1 MKTTTNEHFPRCVF
15 YDVAQRSPDWYELR
29 KGCITA
35 SQAGDWL
42 AEQPECR
49 MTVAEIKEALDDEG
63 IEYKGKTKRD
73 DLLALLPETR
83 RHLSIT
89 QLTKN
94 AREKAI
100 YAILGQRAD
109 IQPPYEFT
117 VDLNDEPPTS
127 PAQWAVWNG
136 LQQEPEAIKQFQW
149 ETEKVIVETG
159 FAKHNE
165 WAAGCS
171 PDGLIAG
178 ESVGYENKAPLPH
191 THLKYLFDGVLP
203 DAYKV
208 QVHFSMAVTGAKAWW
223 FQSFC
228 PGLPTLRILV
238 ERDEYTERIEKG
250 LAEFT
255 EQLQATE
262 KQLEQFN

>member
-1 MKTTTNEHFPRCVF
+1 MKTTTSEQFPSCTF
-15 YDVAQRSPDWYELR
+15 HDVAQRSPAWYDLR
-29 KGCITA
+29 KGCLTA
-35 SQAGDWL
+35 SNAGEWL
-42 AEQPECR
+42 TEQPECR
-49 MTVAEIKEALDDEG
+49 MTVPEIKEALDEEG

-73 DLLALLPETR
+73 DLLELLPETR

-89 QLTKN
+89 KSTEDAVQN
-94 AREKAI
+94 AI
-100 YAILGQRAD
+100 YKILGQQATV
-109 IQPPYEFT
+109 QPPYEFT
-117 VDLNDEPPTS
+117 VDMNDEPPTS

-136 LQQEPEAIKQFQW
+136 LVQEPEAIKTFEW
-149 ETEKVIVETG
+149 ETEKTVIQTG

-178 ESVGYENKAPLPH
+178 EPVGYENKSPLPH
-191 THLKYLFDGVLP
+191 THLKYLFENKLP

-208 QVHFSMAVTGAKAWW
+208 QVHFSMAVTGAQAWW

-238 ERDEYTERIEKG
+238 ERDDYTCLVEQG
-250 LAEFT
+250 LAQFT
-255 EQLQATE
+255 Q
-262 KQLEQFN
+262 QLEAAQSKLNTY